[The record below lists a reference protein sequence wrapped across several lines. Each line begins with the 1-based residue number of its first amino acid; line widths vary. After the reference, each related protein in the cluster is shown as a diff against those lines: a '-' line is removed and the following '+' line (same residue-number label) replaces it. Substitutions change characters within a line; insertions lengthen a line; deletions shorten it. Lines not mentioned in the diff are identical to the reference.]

1 MPTFSFSSPAAAVF
15 ITIFESSHISY
26 ISSSCPL
33 LTFGNRR
40 SGSPRRKIN
49 PNPFH
54 DLLSARH
61 SHIFPDQDYL
71 FKSLSSLCSSPICT
85 ENPSFIANTGLTLIA
100 DNINVSSKHFWNSR
114 ACHQM
119 SSTISSLLFISFST
133 NHHRHRRHQHFEAIR
148 PRPIF
153 WWQKPQ
159 EAGPG
164 CPTNTRPNGHERDD
178 DEGVNDC
185 GDIEDFVAFYHTYT
199 TP

>member
-1 MPTFSFSSPAAAVF
+1 MWHSRPP
-15 ITIFESSHISY
+15 
-26 ISSSCPL
+26 
-33 LTFGNRR
+33 
-40 SGSPRRKIN
+40 
-49 PNPFH
+49 PFMANAILNFH
-54 DLLSARH
+54 FD
-61 SHIFPDQDYL
+61 FPHP
-71 FKSLSSLCSSPICT
+71 SLS
-85 ENPSFIANTGLTLIA
+85 LIA
-100 DNINVSSKHFWNSR
+100 ENINVSSKHFWNSR
-114 ACHQM
+114 ACRQM